1 MVKSIDVKLGQ
12 TKHKGT
18 NKIVLLIVLLV
29 GCVFALFYFKSPG
42 SEVQINEQQAGP
54 ITPKTAFDETA
65 LLNVLGKD
73 FRLNYGMRMNKDEL
87 VSFYLATSLTNP
99 EYKLT
104 INSQQKGKISTIE
117 ITNPDWRTQEGGV
130 GSVFSDIYSASF
142 DYCRA
147 TAKEHEDNLTLLC
160 QSPRYPSVRYV
171 FEGHW
176 LGDETRLPDNE
187 TLAPWKM
194 VKLIWFADVP
204 HDQFSREIGR

>member
-1 MVKSIDVKLGQ
+1 MVKSIDVKHGQ

-29 GCVFALFYFKSPG
+29 GCVLALFYFKSQG
-42 SEVQINEQQAGP
+42 SLVPVNEQQAGP

-87 VSFYLATSLTNP
+87 VSFYLATSLAKP
-99 EYKLT
+99 EYQLT
-104 INSQQKGKISTIE
+104 INSQQKGRIDAVE
-117 ITNPDWRTQEGGV
+117 ITHPAWQTQEGGV
-130 GSVFSDIYSASF
+130 GSAFSDIYSASF

-147 TAKEHEDNLTLLC
+147 TEKEHEDRLTLLC
-160 QSPRYPSVRYV
+160 QSPHYPNVRYV

-176 LGDETRLPDNE
+176 QGDETLLPDNE

-204 HDQFSREIGR
+204 HDQFSHEIGR